1 MTTVAIVILN
11 YNGGHFLERF
21 LPGVIQFSA
30 GCRVVVADNGST
42 DSSVVLLHSHFPEVT
57 VIRLG
62 KNEGFCKGY
71 NLALQQVEAQYYILL
86 NSDVEVTPGW
96 VKPLVGLMEA
106 NPRMGACQPKIKS
119 FDRRHCFEYAGAA
132 GGWLDKWGYPFC
144 RGRIFGVL
152 EEDQGQYDDTAE
164 VFWASGACLCIRSSL
179 YHSLGG
185 LDNDFFAHMEEI
197 DLCWRM
203 KKRGY
208 GVFYCGGSEVY
219 HVGGG
224 TLPKSDPRKTFLNFR
239 NGLALLYKNLP
250 RRRLIRILF
259 IRLLLDGMAGVKF
272 LLEGSPANTWAV
284 VRAHFS
290 FYANFRRW
298 QLKRS
303 QELVLTEYETLD
315 GLYSGSVVYA
325 HFIRGKKTF
334 GQVITYPAV
343 STLLQ

>member
-1 MTTVAIVILN
+1 MATVAIVILN
-11 YNGGHFLERF
+11 YNGRHFLERF
-21 LPGVIQFSA
+21 LPGVIQFST
-30 GCRVVVADNGST
+30 GCQVVVADNGST
-42 DSSVVLLHSHFPEVT
+42 DSSVAFLHNHFPEVA

-62 KNEGFCKGY
+62 ENRGFCKGY
-71 NLALQQVEAQYYILL
+71 NLALQQVEARYYILL

-96 VKPLVGLMEA
+96 VGPLIKLMEM

-144 RGRIFGVL
+144 RGRIFEVL

-164 VFWASGACLCIRSSL
+164 VFWASGACVCIRSSL
-179 YHSLGG
+179 YRSLGG
-185 LDNDFFAHMEEI
+185 LDDGFFAHMEEI

-208 GVFYCGGSEVY
+208 SVFYCGESEVY

-224 TLPKSDPRKTFLNFR
+224 TLPKSNSRKTFLNFR
-239 NGLALLYKNLP
+239 NGLALLYKNVP
-250 RRRLIRILF
+250 RHQLLQVLF
-259 IRLLLDGMAGVKF
+259 VRLLLDGIAGVKF
-272 LLEGSPANTWAV
+272 FLEGNPANAWAV
-284 VRAHFS
+284 VKAHFS
-290 FYANFRRW
+290 FYANFGRW

-303 QELVLTEYETLD
+303 QELASTEYETLS
-315 GLYSGSVVYA
+315 GLYSGSIVYA

-334 GQVITYPAV
+334 GQIKI
-343 STLLQ
+343 